1 MRPCS
6 ALAGK
11 RRTAGGGGVLLTSTP
26 FSFIYVTMFLLAL
39 FLVFFLFKGVLYG
52 EKKENNPSK
61 GAFLKGLSSFNFPAT
76 MASAKTSSII
86 PVINFL

>member
-1 MRPCS
+1 
-6 ALAGK
+6 
-11 RRTAGGGGVLLTSTP
+11 
-26 FSFIYVTMFLLAL
+26 MFLLAL